1 MKPGFAVAGF
11 VIAALLSLLAA
22 TIHVLRLNA
31 VNAPLVLTAITFF
44 VLAIALHTIIVG
56 DDAPP
61 VA

>member
-11 VIAALLSLLAA
+11 VIAALLSLVAA
-22 TIHVLRLNA
+22 IIHVLRLNA
-31 VNAPLVLTAITFF
+31 VNAPLVLCAITFF
-44 VLAIALHTIIVG
+44 VVGLAVHAASLK

>member
-11 VIAALLSLLAA
+11 VVAAALSLVAA

-31 VNAPLVLTAITFF
+31 VNAPLVL
-44 VLAIALHTIIVG
+44 VAIACFAVGITVHTLSLK

-61 VA
+61 VV